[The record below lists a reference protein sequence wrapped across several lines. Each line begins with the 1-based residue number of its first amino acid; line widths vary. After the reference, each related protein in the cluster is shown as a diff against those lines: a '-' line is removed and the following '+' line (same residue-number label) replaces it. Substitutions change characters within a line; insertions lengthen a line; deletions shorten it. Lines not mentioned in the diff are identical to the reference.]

1 MTAYG
6 ISFFLIFFIYQEKS
20 RVKALGLTN
29 KQVVKRFDYVGLL
42 LLTGG
47 TVIFL
52 TGLSWGGDVR
62 YGWKTPHA
70 IAPTVIGTVILVI
83 ALPLYEVYGAKY
95 PLVDRSL
102 FKTRNF
108 IILNVQTFVI
118 GFVQF
123 STYVCKCIYPSKRET
138 IYTKSVWQDLP
149 QILIAFWGKDPLM
162 LGVDRLPLG
171 GGLLLAIFFAGF
183 VFQKTGTGKWPYCV
197 YSVLLL
203 LGPALCK
210 FSL

>member
-1 MTAYG
+1 
-6 ISFFLIFFIYQEKS
+6 
-20 RVKALGLTN
+20 LGL
-29 KQVVKRFDYVGLL
+29 F

-47 TVIFL
+47 TVTFL
-52 TGLSWGGDVR
+52 CGLSWGGDGR
-62 YGWKTPHA
+62 YGWKTAHA
-70 IAPTVIGTVILVI
+70 IAPTVLGTMILVI

-102 FKTRNF
+102 FRTRNF

-123 STYVCKCIYPSKRET
+123 STYVCKCIYTSKRET
-138 IYTKSVWQDLP
+138 TYTKSVWQDLP
-149 QILIAFWGKDPLM
+149 QILIAFWEKDPLM

-171 GGLLLAIFFAGF
+171 GGLLLALLFAGF
-183 VFQKTGTGKWPYCV
+183 VFQKTGKGKWA
-197 YSVLLL
+197 YSVYAFCIL

-210 FSL
+210 FRL